1 MFDVD
6 VLVLAGGLGSRLDG
20 VLTGL
25 PKILAPIDG
34 RPFLE
39 YLLDWLQGQGVVRVI
54 LGLGHR
60 AEPVHRYL
68 AAHSWKGLE
77 VIPVVEPRP
86 LGTAGAVGF
95 AYPSLHSNPVLVMNG
110 DTVVEADLGA
120 FVASHRQS
128 GAAASVL
135 CAKVEDAGRYG
146 RIEID
151 ADDRIVRFEEKNTA
165 ASEPSWVNAG
175 MYLFHRTMLDQIAR
189 LESGSLE
196 RDVLEGMP
204 AGSVHAFQTAGRF
217 LDIGTPQSLAQAAAF
232 LSQSELAG
240 KTSHS

>member
-20 VLTGL
+20 HLTGL

-39 YLLDWLQGQGVVRVI
+39 YLLDWLKGQGVVRVV

-60 AEPVHRYL
+60 GEAVRAYL
-68 AAHSWKGLE
+68 ATHSWIGLE
-77 VIPVVEPRP
+77 VIPVVESRP

-95 AYPSLHSNPVLVMNG
+95 AFPDLRGSPVMVMNG

-120 FVASHRQS
+120 FVDGHRHS
-128 GAAASVL
+128 GAAASIL

-151 ADDRIVRFEEKNTA
+151 SADRIVRFEEKNAVATA
-165 ASEPSWVNAG
+165 PSWVNAG
-175 MYLFHRTMLDQIAR
+175 VYLFDRTMLDRIAKI
-189 LESGSLE
+189 ESGSLE
-196 RDVLEGMP
+196 RDVLEHMP
-204 AGSVHAFQTAGRF
+204 AGSIHAFQTAGRF

-232 LSQSELAG
+232 LAQSELTG
-240 KTSHS
+240 KVSHS